1 MSIADLKPVQLSKAI
16 ETPLLAFRRALRR
29 TKLSEAILASLFFF
43 VVAYWLVFILERF
56 FETHFLL
63 RSLALCL
70 GSLCCLLAI
79 PWTVHKWV
87 WGTRRLTEVARK
99 LRPGFPRLSEQILSV
114 VELSTSRE
122 IQTGSPVLISAA
134 MQQVEKRIAGMDLLE
149 GIPKPR
155 HRQWMFATLVPF
167 AIVVLVSA
175 LYPSLA
181 WNVWLRFSQPW
192 LAIPRYTFT
201 RLVELP
207 KETVVAYAEPF
218 ELTVHVDDSSSNS
231 PAMARGWIKAAGF
244 KTTAIDTS
252 GQSNS
257 EENGSSFT
265 FQVPGQTDP
274 AELTVQCGDAF
285 ATTRIVPMARPELAS
300 AKANVSLPSYLQY
313 DEPMEFDLRSGAA
326 TILQGSDVELTMR
339 GVRPLQS
346 ATWDGEELPI
356 VDAGIRI
363 PKQRIDESLNML
375 LDWRDV
381 HGLKAAAPMQI
392 RLRVASDRSPT
403 VACSKLPEVPVW
415 LATDTLRFEVSAE
428 DDYGLKHIGIE
439 WMGVKDSVSN
449 ANPIRGERMVVAGS
463 SKQKQLGGGA
473 TFSCDTE
480 KVPPQLLQIRAFT
493 EDYLPGR
500 ERVYSVPYLIQMM
513 SPEEHAQWLSQ
524 QLRRWR
530 GRADSIYDEELRLLE
545 DNRELRSL
553 GPVEKSLEATRDRIL
568 KQSSDERANAQKLG
582 AAVEDG
588 RRLLEQALRNEEI
601 RSQQIES
608 WARALERL
616 NQIADTRMPAVADQ
630 LQQAANAAQGNA
642 AQGNDSEPKPPTLR
656 DQQSSPVKPKSS
668 EDSSDSKPSGG
679 RLSIPETMLG
689 SDGLEQKPSEPKK
702 DVPAE
707 NQNKP
712 MEKAVRD
719 QTELIEEFRKAREQ
733 FDELMSDFENST
745 FIKRFKAASRM
756 EREIAGKVNSMIGRS
771 FGKKPSNLEPSEKE
785 AADSLRGQL
794 AAVSDFLRAL
804 QSDLAAY
811 QNDVPSNNREAV
823 LKEMAERNVLVK
835 LSEMPERMDRN
846 LRGDVLHRSEF
857 WADTLDRWAEELAG
871 PAKPGGGGGGG
882 KEKESLPPALLLEIM
897 RIIGDEIDLRDETR
911 TLDQLMVKSE
921 STVDASEELKDRATG
936 LAVQQM
942 DIQERTLNVSQDIR
956 ALPNAMKDFDKELS
970 KLKKGVQAMDEAS
983 ALLTDLKVGAQT
995 NAAQT
1000 AAIEALLEA
1009 RRGGSGGGGGDDGGG
1024 SIASGTTRRLPMDMI
1039 GPGRDAG
1046 AKIAPRQVGEGVGK
1060 TGKQLPEEFREGL
1073 DSIFNELS
1081 RLKSQ

>member
-16 ETPLLAFRRALRR
+16 EKPLLTFRSALRR
-29 TKLSEAILASLFFF
+29 TKLSEALLASLFFF
-43 VVAYWLVFILERF
+43 AVAYWFVFVVERF
-56 FETHFLL
+56 YETHVLL

-79 PWTVHKWV
+79 PWTLHKWF

-99 LRPGFPRLSEQILSV
+99 LRPVFPRLSDQILSV
-114 VELSTSRE
+114 VELSTSKE

-134 MQQVEKRIAGMDLLE
+134 MRQVEKRIAGMDLLE

-155 HRQWMFATLVPF
+155 HRQWTIVTLVPL
-167 AIVVLVSA
+167 AIAVVVSA

-192 LAIPRYTFT
+192 LATPRYTFT

-207 KETVVAYAEPF
+207 NETVVAYAEPF
-218 ELTVHVDDSSSNS
+218 ELGVQVERTSIHL
-231 PAMARGWIKAAGF
+231 PATARGWIQAAASKVTEINAAGHY
-244 KTTAIDTS
+244 
-252 GQSNS
+252 NS
-257 EENGSSFT
+257 EKNGANFT

-274 AELTVQCGDAF
+274 AVLTIQCGDAF
-285 ATTRIVPMARPELAS
+285 VKTRIVPLARPELAS
-300 AKANVSLPSYLQY
+300 AKANVTLPSYLQY
-313 DEPMEFDLRSGAA
+313 TDPIEFDLRSGAA
-326 TILQGSDVELTMR
+326 TILQGSEVELTMR

-346 ATWDGEELPI
+346 ATWNGDELAI
-356 VDAGIRI
+356 VDAEVRI
-363 PKQRIDESLNML
+363 PRQRIDESIHMS

-392 RLRVASDRSPT
+392 RLRAASDRSPT
-403 VACSKLPEVPVW
+403 VICSKLPEVPVW
-415 LATDTLRFEVSAE
+415 LATDTLRFEVAAE

-439 WMGVKDSVSN
+439 WMGVKDSSTN
-449 ANPIRGERMVVAGS
+449 ASPIRGERLVVAGS
-463 SKQKQLGGGA
+463 SQQKQLGGGA
-473 TFSCDTE
+473 TFSCETE

-500 ERVYSVPYLIQMM
+500 ERIYSVPYLIKMM
-513 SPEEHAQWLSQ
+513 SPEEHSQWLSQ

-530 GRADSIYDEELRLLE
+530 GQADSIYDEELRLLE

-553 GPVEKSLEATRDRIL
+553 GPVGKSLEETRDRIR

-582 AAVEDG
+582 TAVDEG

-630 LQQAANAAQGNA
+630 LQQAANAAQG
-642 AQGNDSEPKPPTLR
+642 SEREPKPPTLQ
-656 DQQSSPVKPKSS
+656 DQQVSPVKPKPT
-668 EDSSDSKPSGG
+668 EESSDSKPSGG
-679 RLSIPETMLG
+679 RLTIPETVLG
-689 SDGLEQKPSEPKK
+689 SDGQEQKPSEPKK
-702 DVPAE
+702 DKPLE
-707 NQNKP
+707 KPNQP
-712 MEKAVRD
+712 LEKAVRD

-756 EREIAGKVNSMIGRS
+756 EREIASKVNSMIGRN
-771 FGKKPSNLEPSEKE
+771 FGKRPSNLEPSEKE
-785 AADSLRGQL
+785 KTDSLRGQL
-794 AAVSDFLRAL
+794 AAASDFVRAI

-823 LKEMAERNVLVK
+823 LKEMTERNVLVK

-857 WADTLDRWAEELAG
+857 WADTMDRWAEELAG
-871 PAKPGGGGGGG
+871 PAKPGGGGDGG

-911 TLDQLMVKSE
+911 TLDQLVGKSE
-921 STVDASEELKDRATG
+921 RTLDASDDLKDRATG

-956 ALPNAMKDFDKELS
+956 ALPNAMKNFDKELS

-983 ALLTDLKVGAQT
+983 ALLTDLKVGELT

-1009 RRGGSGGGGGDDGGG
+1009 RRGGGGGGGGDDGGG
-1024 SIASGTTRRLPMDMI
+1024 SMASGTTRRLPMDMI

-1073 DSIFNELS
+1073 DSVFNELS